1 MLEKTRNRSIFD
13 QAKKATYRRWL
24 EDLSGPVEGT
34 TIKERHKDC
43 NDQQSAINH
52 FQLD

>member
-1 MLEKTRNRSIFD
+1 MLERTRNRSIFD

-24 EDLSGPVEGT
+24 EDLNGLVEGT
-34 TIKERHKDC
+34 TVKEQDKDC
-43 NDQQSAINH
+43 NNRQSAINY